1 MVAAGCATSARASG
15 RAAVADLLVDSD
27 ILIDVSR
34 NVREAIDYLRRH
46 SGTFT
51 LVISSITQMELLVG
65 CRNKTEQR
73 QLERFLR
80 AFPILALNE
89 AIADQAVGLLRRYR
103 LSHGLLLPDA
113 LIAATTLVYD
123 VPLATMN
130 QRDYRFIAGLQLLP
144 YP

>member
-1 MVAAGCATSARASG
+1 MT
-15 RAAVADLLVDSD
+15 DLRVDSD

-34 NVREAIDYLRRH
+34 NVGEAIDYLRRK
-46 SGTFT
+46 SEKFT
-51 LVISSITQMELLVG
+51 LVTSSITQMELLIG

-80 AFPILALNE
+80 PFPILPLNE
-89 AIADQAVGLLRRYR
+89 AITDQAVDLLRQYR

-113 LIAATTLVYD
+113 LIAATARVNDT
-123 VPLATMN
+123 PLATMN
-130 QRDYRFIAGLQLLP
+130 QRDYRFIAGVELLP